1 MEFKNDEM
9 FKKWLTE
16 FKEGV
21 REQFKPKNEEQ
32 LNEMVLD
39 AMFYGFQQ
47 GELRRTDLAKA
58 AKILGYEV
66 SEEFMNDPHPDPID
80 VKGDK

>member
-9 FKKWLTE
+9 FEKWLKG
-16 FKEGV
+16 FKEEV
-21 REQFKPKNEEQ
+21 RQQFKPKSEEE

-39 AMFYGFQQ
+39 SMFYGFQQ
-47 GELRRTDLAKA
+47 GELRRADLAKA

-66 SEEFMNDPHPDPID
+66 SEEFINDPHPDPID
-80 VKGDK
+80 EKGSK